1 MTNLDYLYNPE
12 PAKKSPVFNR
22 KYFVDKKLSFRTI
35 EHGMILPPSPT
46 GDDGKKKFLGYGGIV
61 DKNGDYIKE
70 SFIHYETGGKY
81 TPPAESVQRSNKTV
95 IYLGTSWPVWGHV
108 ITDNLRRLW
117 FLNSEY
123 FKSFKNCPLVYIVTW
138 SDIKQ
143 QKNFCRLLEIL
154 GVDIE
159 KLRPITQPTQF
170 EKIILPDESF
180 NILSP
185 LSGFT
190 AEYKESIDRV
200 RDFAL
205 KNCTPTSS
213 KKIYYFHD
221 VKAQVGAERLAK
233 YFKAKGYEIVRP
245 ERLTLDEQLN
255 LLINCKSFA
264 STLGSCSHNSLFLC
278 DKTESIFIPR
288 NPDRFTVYQPVIDE
302 LRSLNATYV
311 DTSLSICGNYT
322 LGPFYYMLSEQLK
335 RFFGDKFDGYEE
347 EDFKTFLQYVKY
359 SLDKN
364 YVLNQSFVAGYGSI
378 LSDFIEQLR
387 RRKDLLKD
395 FGMDSFDWDKFR
407 PKLSYQT
414 HVAVRGWND
423 GWKNENQL
431 SNPLTRKND
440 IQAIKINLPGY
451 KVYYSVYYNGQEG
464 WSEEVLS
471 PKMAG
476 TTGESKSVYG
486 IKIWLDE
493 TGAKKFDILYRVYKY
508 DGKWTS
514 WAKNGEIIYSHGIKL
529 NAIQIKL
536 ETKAGI

>member
-12 PAKKSPVFNR
+12 SAKKSQVFNR

-46 GDDGKKKFLGYGGIV
+46 DDDGKRKFLGYGGIV
-61 DKNGDYIKE
+61 ENNGEFIKE

-81 TPPAESVQRSNKTV
+81 TPPSESIQHSNKTV

-117 FLNSEY
+117 FLTSEY
-123 FKSFKNCPLVYIVTW
+123 FKAFKNCPLVYIVTW
-138 SDIKQ
+138 SDIKP

-154 GVDIE
+154 GVDVE

-170 EKIILPDESF
+170 DKIILPDESF
-180 NILSP
+180 NILSKP
-185 LSGFT
+185 NGFT
-190 AEYKESIDRV
+190 AEYKEAIDRV
-200 RDFAL
+200 RKFAL
-205 KNCTPTSS
+205 KNYTPTSS

-221 VKAQVGAERLAK
+221 ARAQVGAERLAE

-245 ERLTLDEQLN
+245 ERLTLDDQLN

-264 STLGSCSHNSLFLC
+264 STLGSCSHNSMFLR

-288 NPDRFTVYQPVIDE
+288 NPNRFTVYQPVIDE
-302 LRSLNATYV
+302 LRALNANYV
-311 DTSLSICGNYT
+311 DTSLSICGNS
-322 LGPFYYMLSEQLK
+322 LVGPFYYMLSEQLK
-335 RFFGDKFDGYEE
+335 RFFGDKFGGYEE
-347 EDFKTFLQYVKY
+347 EDFKNFLQYMKY
-359 SLDKN
+359 SLDN
-364 YVLNQSFVAGYGSI
+364 GYLLNQNFVAGYGST
-378 LSDFIEQLR
+378 LTDFIEQLR
-387 RRKDLLKD
+387 RRKDLIED
-395 FGMDSFDWDKFR
+395 FGMDSFDWNKFR

-414 HVAVRGWND
+414 HVSVRGWND
-423 GWKNENQL
+423 GLKTENQL
-431 SNPLTRKND
+431 SNPLTRNND

-451 KVYYSVYYNGQEG
+451 KVYYSVYYNEQEG
-464 WSEEVLS
+464 WSEEVVS
-471 PKMAG
+471 PEMAG
-476 TTGESKSVYG
+476 TTGESKSIYG

-514 WAKNGEIIYSHGIKL
+514 WARNGEIIYSYGIKL

-536 ETKAGI
+536 ETK

>member
-1 MTNLDYLYNPE
+1 VTNLDYLYNPE
-12 PAKKSPVFNR
+12 SAKKSQVFNR

-46 GDDGKKKFLGYGGIV
+46 DDDGKRKFLGYGGIV
-61 DKNGDYIKE
+61 ENNGEFIKE

-81 TPPAESVQRSNKTV
+81 TPPSESIQHSNKTV

-117 FLNSEY
+117 FLTSEY
-123 FKSFKNCPLVYIVTW
+123 FKAFKNCPLVYIVTW
-138 SDIKQ
+138 SDIKP

-154 GVDIE
+154 GVDVE

-170 EKIILPDESF
+170 DKIILPDESF
-180 NILSP
+180 NILSKP
-185 LSGFT
+185 NGFT
-190 AEYKESIDRV
+190 AEYKEAIDRV
-200 RDFAL
+200 RKFAL
-205 KNCTPTSS
+205 KNYTPTSS

-221 VKAQVGAERLAK
+221 ARAQVGAERLAE

-245 ERLTLDEQLN
+245 ERLTLDDQLN

-264 STLGSCSHNSLFLC
+264 STLGSCSHNSMFLR

-288 NPDRFTVYQPVIDE
+288 NPNRFTVYQPVIDE
-302 LRSLNATYV
+302 LRALNANYV
-311 DTSLSICGNYT
+311 DTSLSICGNS
-322 LGPFYYMLSEQLK
+322 LVGPFYYMLSEQLK
-335 RFFGDKFDGYEE
+335 RFFGDKFGGYEE
-347 EDFKTFLQYVKY
+347 EDFKNFLQYMKY
-359 SLDKN
+359 SLDN
-364 YVLNQSFVAGYGSI
+364 GYLLNQNFVAGYGST
-378 LSDFIEQLR
+378 LTDFIEQLR
-387 RRKDLLKD
+387 RRKDLIED
-395 FGMDSFDWDKFR
+395 FGMDSFDWNKFR

-414 HVAVRGWND
+414 HVSVRGWND
-423 GWKNENQL
+423 GLKTENQL
-431 SNPLTRKND
+431 SNPLTRNND

-451 KVYYSVYYNGQEG
+451 KVYYSVYYNEQEG
-464 WSEEVLS
+464 WSEEVVS
-471 PKMAG
+471 PEMAG
-476 TTGESKSVYG
+476 TTGESKSIYG

-514 WAKNGEIIYSHGIKL
+514 WARNGEIIYSYGIKL

-536 ETKAGI
+536 ETK